1 MRISDWSS
9 DVCSSDLR
17 VNFAD
22 GSGGGQRTRI
32 VGTEG
37 VINLG
42 WNYFVLKK
50 HLLPEAPGYGGWDLY
65 GTFPEDVK
73 KSFVAR
79 YDKEYPPETR
89 KVTQPEDIQFAAP
102 EGYDDRYDHSV
113 NFFEAIRTGKPVVE
127 DAVFGLRAAGPALA
141 CNESYFINRVVHWY
155 AEK

>member
-1 MRISDWSS
+1 MEYPKTDKHAAFQ
-9 DVCSSDLR
+9 VQLR

-42 WNYFVLKK
+42 WNDFVLKK

-79 YDKEYPPETR
+79 YDKEYPPDTR
-89 KVTQPEDIQFAAP
+89 KVTQPRSEEHTSELQSLMRTSYA
-102 EGYDDRYDHSV
+102 
-113 NFFEAIRTGKPVVE
+113 FFCLNKNKNP
-127 DAVFGLRAAGPALA
+127 
-141 CNESYFINRVVHWY
+141 NH
-155 AEK
+155 

>member
-1 MRISDWSS
+1 MTAIMEYPKTDKHAAFQ
-9 DVCSSDLR
+9 VQLR

-42 WNYFVLKK
+42 WNDFVLKK

-73 KSFVAR
+73 QSFVAR
-79 YDKEYPPETR
+79 YDKEYHPETR
-89 KVTQPEDIQFAAP
+89 KVTQPADIQFAAP
-102 EGYDDRYDHSV
+102 EGYDDRYDHFRS
-113 NFFEAIRTGKPVVE
+113 EEHTSELQSLKRK
-127 DAVFGLRAAGPALA
+127 
-141 CNESYFINRVVHWY
+141 SY
-155 AEK
+155 A

>member
-9 DVCSSDLR
+9 DVCSSDL
-17 VNFAD
+17 
-22 GSGGGQRTRI
+22 
-32 VGTEG
+32 
-37 VINLG
+37 
-42 WNYFVLKK
+42 
-50 HLLPEAPGYGGWDLY
+50 
-65 GTFPEDVK
+65 

-102 EGYDDRYDHSV
+102 EGYDDRYDHFV

-141 CNESYFINRVVHWY
+141 CNDSYLNNLVVHWDD
-155 AEK
+155 ENMKKTKGGS

>member
-1 MRISDWSS
+1 MIFLVFSLSGVHRDLHGRTYSFPTRR
-9 DVCSSDLR
+9 SSDL
-17 VNFAD
+17 
-22 GSGGGQRTRI
+22 
-32 VGTEG
+32 GTEG

-42 WNYFVLKK
+42 WNDFVLKK

-102 EGYDDRYDHSV
+102 EGYDDRPDHFV
-113 NFFEAIRTGKPVVE
+113 NFF
-127 DAVFGLRAAGPALA
+127 
-141 CNESYFINRVVHWY
+141 
-155 AEK
+155 